1 MLDHN
6 HDQQAQRNNTFRTK
20 SKRIQFEPNPYNLP
34 YTEAIFASTY
44 IPWQHSTRGR
54 RRGALGR
61 GENTIPVAEP
71 RQPNNRDGGAGSRCE
86 RDRRG
91 IGLTSVLAEHAT
103 QIIDGRRAAGWG
115 ERATCA
121 RMCGRQGDPGGGVC
135 ATTAKSA
142 AEHQP
147 RRAERSVSR
156 VQKARRRQ

>member
-1 MLDHN
+1 MTN
-6 HDQQAQRNNTFRTK
+6 KRNGTPFEPNPNAYN
-20 SKRIQFEPNPYNLP
+20 SEPNPYNLP
-34 YTEAIFASTY
+34 YNEAIFASTY

-115 ERATCA
+115 ERAWGLCA
-121 RMCGRQGDPGGGVC
+121 LWELGREGPSMDPNIRTLNWAPAGC
-135 ATTAKSA
+135 
-142 AEHQP
+142 EW
-147 RRAERSVSR
+147 AERSGCTMHECLHTI
-156 VQKARRRQ
+156 Q